1 MQDTKAERFIIEG
14 LAGARTLNGT
24 IPVRGAK
31 NAVIKSMAA
40 SLLFADQVVLD
51 NVPHIEDLDT
61 FGALLTQLGA
71 QVVVDG
77 ARCTIDTGAVHSTD
91 LDHTLARRL
100 RASMVATGP
109 LLARFGRVTFP
120 HPGGDI
126 IGPRPINF
134 FLEGFTKMGAT
145 VRQEG
150 EQYVVETTGQKL
162 RGAELFFT
170 FISVTGTETLMMAAV
185 LAEGTTVLRNAA
197 MEPEIVELATF
208 LNNCGAHITG
218 AGTPNITIKGGG
230 LLNANG
236 YVLHTV
242 PDRIEAGSFL
252 LLGAL
257 AAEHLEITDCNP
269 AHLEMLIELL
279 RESGVEIE
287 TTDTSITVKKVDSR
301 QFHALQVRTHEY
313 PGFAT
318 DLQPPMVVYLTQ
330 AQGKSSMFE
339 TIWGGRLAYT
349 ETLCRMGAQIEL
361 LNAQQ
366 ITITGPT
373 PLTATTLE
381 SPDIRAG
388 LAFLMA
394 AAIAKGTSTVGN
406 IYHIDRGYERIEE
419 RLQNIGLNIQ
429 REVIT

>member
-1 MQDTKAERFIIEG
+1 MIEG
-14 LAGARTLNGT
+14 LGGARTLRGS
-24 IPVRGAK
+24 IAVRGAK

-40 SLLFADQVVLD
+40 SLLFADELVLE

-61 FGALLTQLGA
+61 FGELLKKLGA
-71 QVVVDG
+71 SVLVEG
-77 ARCTIDTGAVHSTD
+77 GTCTINTSGVTKTE
-91 LDHTLARRL
+91 LDDTLARRL

-109 LLARFGRVTFP
+109 LLARFGRTVFP
-120 HPGGDI
+120 HPGGDV

-134 FLEGFTKMGAT
+134 FLDGFSKMGAT
-145 VRQEG
+145 VRHEG
-150 EQYVVETTGQKL
+150 GHYIVETKGRKL
-162 RGAELFFT
+162 KGAEIFFT
-170 FISVTGTETLMMAAV
+170 FISVTGTETLMMAAI

-197 MEPEIVELATF
+197 MEPEIVELANF
-208 LNNCGAHITG
+208 LNKCGAKITG
-218 AGTPNITIKGGG
+218 AGSPNITIEGGE
-230 LLNANG
+230 LLQANG
-236 YVLHTV
+236 YIERTV

-257 AAEHLEITDCNP
+257 AAEELEITDCNP

-279 RESGVEIE
+279 RESGVEID
-287 TTDTSITVKKVDSR
+287 TTASAITMRKVDTK
-301 QFHALQVRTHEY
+301 QFHPLQVRTHEY

-318 DLQPPMVVYLTQ
+318 DMQPPMVVYLTQ
-330 AQGKSSMFE
+330 VTGVSSVFE

-349 ETLCRMGAQIEL
+349 KDLERMGAKINL
-361 LNAQQ
+361 LNPQQ
-366 ITITGPT
+366 IKIEGPT
-373 PLTATTLE
+373 PLVAAELE

-419 RLQNIGLNIQ
+419 RLQKIGLNIK
-429 REVIT
+429 REAV